1 MTGFL
6 VRLIINALAL
16 VAAVQLVPGIT
27 LDYRANPLALVAVAL
42 VFAVIN
48 SYLKPIVRLLSL
60 PISFLTLGLVGVVI
74 NVAMLLLLAYV
85 SGELR
90 LPFAI
95 AGWPRG
101 PFDLEVIV
109 AALLASL
116 VISVVSTILSLV
128 LTPARLLAA
137 LAYATRP

>member
-1 MTGFL
+1 MSTLL

-16 VAAVQLVPGIT
+16 VAAVQLVPGVR
-27 LDYRANPLALVAVAL
+27 LDYRVNPLALVAVAL
-42 VFAVIN
+42 IFAVVN

-60 PISFLTLGLVGVVI
+60 PISFVTLGLVGIVI
-74 NVAMLLLLAYV
+74 NVAMLLLTAYV
-85 SGELR
+85 SNELR
-90 LPFAI
+90 LPFTI

-101 PFDLEVIV
+101 PLDLDVIV

-116 VISVVSTILSLV
+116 VISVVSTVLSLV
-128 LTPARLLAA
+128 LAPARVLAA